1 MSSSQVSKV
10 TLEDLV
16 QEANSASRIGQAWL
30 RIVVSAVRSKVRNR
44 PPREYGFQDW
54 NQEAIDDVV
63 QEVFERRILSKGG
76 LEYILAEATTT
87 EHAYAGIHRL
97 VGLALA
103 DMREPNVLNN
113 IFDNLERRFAA
124 KGIDLGIDKA
134 SDLPKGFVINED
146 EAEQAACQIFLSQ
159 PRYPNRGTHRES
171 AIFGPESYE
180 EIITRLISEVLPL
193 TASVIRGGLKRALT
207 HLVSAEYY
215 IDDARDFIEGAD
227 EGLSVEDEATTRTKE
242 FAVKILK
249 ELTQQSEKVFVA
261 LSYGVR
267 SDTELAQALGIK
279 ARQTAKKWHD
289 SMKEELFISFQ
300 SLEIPVENQSEIVLA
315 MRDLLGVTDENSKER
330 GA

>member
-1 MSSSQVSKV
+1 MSKV
-10 TLEDLV
+10 TLEELV
-16 QEANSASRIGQAWL
+16 QEAHSADRIGQAWI
-30 RIVVSAVRSKVRNR
+30 RVVGGAVRSKVKNR
-44 PPREYGFQDW
+44 PPRDYGFQDW

-63 QEVFERRILSKGG
+63 QEVFERRILNKGG

-87 EHAYAGIHRL
+87 DHAHAGIHRL
-97 VGLALA
+97 VSLALA
-103 DMREPNVLNN
+103 DMREPSVLNN

-124 KGIDLGIDKA
+124 KGIDLGAHKT
-134 SDLPKGFVINED
+134 SELPKGFVINED
-146 EAEQAACQIFLSQ
+146 EAAKTASQIFLSQ

-180 EIITRLISEVLPL
+180 EIMSRLVSEVLPL

-215 IDDARDFIEGAD
+215 IDDAHDFIEGAD
-227 EGLSVEDEATTRTKE
+227 EGLAVEDEATIQTKE
-242 FAVKILK
+242 FAVKVLK

-267 SDTELAQALGIK
+267 SDTELATALGLK

-289 SMKEELFISFQ
+289 SMKEELFTSFE
-300 SLEIPVENQSEIVLA
+300 SLEIPIEDQSEIVLA
-315 MRDLLGVTDENSKER
+315 MRDLLGVTGENSKEE

>member
-1 MSSSQVSKV
+1 MSKV
-10 TLEDLV
+10 TLEELV

-30 RIVVSAVRSKVRNR
+30 RIVGSAVRSKVRIR
-44 PPREYGFQDW
+44 QPRDYGFQDW

-63 QEVFERRILSKGG
+63 QEVFERRILNKGG

-87 EHAYAGIHRL
+87 DHAHAGIHRL

-124 KGIDLGIDKA
+124 KGIDLGPYKT

-146 EAEQAACQIFLSQ
+146 EAEQAASQIFLSQ

-180 EIITRLISEVLPL
+180 EIISRLISEVLPL

-227 EGLSVEDEATTRTKE
+227 EGLTVEDEATIQTKE
-242 FAVKILK
+242 FAVKVIK

-289 SMKEELFISFQ
+289 SMKEELFKSFQ
-300 SLEIPVENQSEIVLA
+300 LLEIPVEDQSEVVLA
-315 MRDLLGVTDENSKER
+315 MRVLLGVTGDNSTEK